1 MKRFLQGVFL
11 GLVALSSFAADVA
24 LRDGHPNE
32 YVVKKGDTLWDI
44 SSTFLQEPWYWPE
57 IWQMNPQVENP
68 HLIFP
73 GDVLHLVYDA
83 NGKQHITARRGDA
96 SRTVVM
102 SPGDGIDGNK
112 MKPRVRTSPIDNA
125 IPAIPLDKINA
136 FLSRSRILE
145 EDTLQTAPYVIAGNT
160 KRILSG
166 AGDRLY
172 ARGKFDE
179 NEKIY
184 GVFRPGQ
191 VFQDPQTQE
200 ALGLEALDIGSG
212 KAVAFNGD
220 VATIQIN
227 GSRQEIR
234 IKDRLLP
241 YNERKIT
248 ATFMPSAPSGTVDG
262 LIIGVEGGVTQV
274 GKMDIVML
282 NKGEREGIE
291 VGNVLAIFKAG
302 EVVRDQVTNELVQL
316 PDNRAGL
323 LMVFRTFHK
332 MSYGIVLNASQ
343 PLAVKDK
350 IRNP

>member
-1 MKRFLQGVFL
+1 MKRFLHGVFL
-11 GLVALSSFAADVA
+11 GLLALSSFAADVA
-24 LRDGHPNE
+24 LKDGHPNE

-44 SSTFLQEPWYWPE
+44 SSTFLKEPWYWPE

-83 NGKQHITARRGDA
+83 NGKPHIVSQRGDA
-96 SRTVVM
+96 SRTVVL
-102 SPGDGIDGNK
+102 SPGDGSGDK

-136 FLSRSRILE
+136 FLSHSRILE
-145 EDTLQTAPYVIAGNT
+145 EDTLQTAPYVIAGT
-160 KRILSG
+160 SGRILAG
-166 AGDRLY
+166 AGDHLY

-179 NEKIY
+179 NEKVY
-184 GVFRPGQ
+184 GVFRAGQ
-191 VFQDPQTQE
+191 VFQDPLTKEVLGME
-200 ALGLEALDIGSG
+200 ARDIASG

-220 VATIQIN
+220 VATFQMN
-227 GSRQEIR
+227 SSREEIR
-234 IKDRLLP
+234 VKDRLLP
-241 YNERKIT
+241 YTERKVM
-248 ATFMPSAPSGTVDG
+248 ATFLPSAPKDTIDG
-262 LIIGVEGGVTQV
+262 LIIGVEGGVSQV

-291 VGNVLAIFKAG
+291 IGNVLAIFKAG
-302 EVVRDQVTNELVQL
+302 EVVRDQVNNELVQL

>member
-1 MKRFLQGVFL
+1 MKRFLSGVFL
-11 GLVALSSFAADVA
+11 GLLALSSFAADLE

-44 SSTFLQEPWYWPE
+44 SSTFLSKPWYWPE
-57 IWQMNPQVENP
+57 IWHMNPEVENP

-73 GDVLHLVYDA
+73 GDVLRLVYVDGQPRIVA
-83 NGKQHITARRGDA
+83 QRGDA

-102 SPGDGIDGNK
+102 SPGADGDR

-145 EDTLQTAPYVIAGNT
+145 DDALETSPYVIAGSSG
-160 KRILSG
+160 RILSG

-172 ARGKFDE
+172 ARGKFDQ

-184 GVFRPGQ
+184 GVFRPGK
-191 VFQDPQTQE
+191 VFQDPQTKEVLGVE
-200 ALGLEALDIGSG
+200 AIDIGSG

-227 GSRQEIR
+227 GSREEIR
-234 IKDRLLP
+234 VKDRLLP
-241 YNERKIT
+241 YNERKVT
-248 ATFMPSAPSGTVDG
+248 ATFMPSAPQETIDG
-262 LIIGVEGGVTQV
+262 MIIGVEGGVTQV
-274 GKMDIVML
+274 GTMDVVML

-291 VGNVLAIFKAG
+291 VGNVLAIYKTG
-302 EVVRDQVTNELVQL
+302 EVVRDQVNNDLIQL
-316 PDNRAGL
+316 PDVRSGL
-323 LMVFRTFHK
+323 LMVFRTFNK
-332 MSYGIVLNASQ
+332 MSYAIVLNANQ
-343 PLAVKDK
+343 PLAVMDK
-350 IRNP
+350 VRNP

>member
-1 MKRFLQGVFL
+1 MKRFLSGVFL
-11 GLVALSSFAADVA
+11 GLLALSGFAADLE
-24 LRDGHPNE
+24 LRAGHPNE

-44 SSTFLQEPWYWPE
+44 SSTFLSKPWYWPE
-57 IWQMNPQVENP
+57 IWHMNPEVENP

-73 GDVLHLVYDA
+73 GDVLRLVYVDGQPRIVA
-83 NGKQHITARRGDA
+83 QRGDA

-102 SPGDGIDGNK
+102 SPGADGDR

-145 EDTLQTAPYVIAGNT
+145 DDALDTSPYVIAGSSG
-160 KRILSG
+160 RILSG

-172 ARGKFDE
+172 ARGAFDQ

-184 GVFRPGQ
+184 GVFRPGK
-191 VFQDPQTQE
+191 VFQDPQTKEVLGVE
-200 ALGLEALDIGSG
+200 AVDIGSG

-227 GSRQEIR
+227 GSREEIR

-241 YNERKIT
+241 YNERKVT
-248 ATFMPSAPSGTVDG
+248 ATFMPSAPQETIDG

-274 GKMDIVML
+274 GTMDVVML
-282 NKGEREGIE
+282 NEGEREGIE
-291 VGNVLAIFKAG
+291 VGNVLAIYKTG
-302 EVVRDQVTNELVQL
+302 EVVRDQDNNDLIQL
-316 PDNRAGL
+316 PDVRSGL
-323 LMVFRTFHK
+323 LMVFRTFNK
-332 MSYGIVLNASQ
+332 MSYAIVLNANQ
-343 PLAVKDK
+343 PLAVMDK
-350 IRNP
+350 VRNP